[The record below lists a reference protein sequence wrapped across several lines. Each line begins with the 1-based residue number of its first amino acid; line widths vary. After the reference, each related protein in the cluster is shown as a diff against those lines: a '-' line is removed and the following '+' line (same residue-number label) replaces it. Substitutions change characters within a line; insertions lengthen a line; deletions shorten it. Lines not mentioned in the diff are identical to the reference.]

1 MAYLLDLIFIA
12 LAIALIVL
20 AAKKGFI
27 EALLDGFSAIIAGV
41 FAYWFAE
48 PVSQLAYNSFVSSSI
63 RSRLANTLS
72 GSSYEF
78 STFDESIPALIEKI
92 PESAINF
99 GAKFGFDVNAVAN
112 SIIKSAP
119 ADKEALID
127 SVMVNVAD
135 RVMPQLTEAVTVVV
149 LFIVFTLVL
158 KFVIRLLNGVI
169 NRIPVI
175 KETDKIF
182 GGILGAVKA
191 VVIIFVVSTVLY
203 FIAASSSDEQ
213 LVSIVNSSKIFEFVN
228 NNNPL
233 INIFN

>member
-1 MAYLLDLIFIA
+1 MAYLLDLIFIG
-12 LAIALIVL
+12 LAVALIVL

-27 EALLDGFSAIIAGV
+27 EALLDGFSAIIAGL

-48 PVSQLAYNSFVSSSI
+48 PASQFAYNSFVSNSI
-63 RSRLANTLS
+63 RNRLSNTLS

-78 STFDESIPALIEKI
+78 STLDESVPLLIEKI

-99 GAKFGFDVNAVAN
+99 ASKFGFNINAVAD

-119 ADKEALID
+119 ADKDALIETI
-127 SVMVNVAD
+127 MTNVTD
-135 RVMPQLTEAVTVVV
+135 KVMPQLTEAVTVVL

-182 GGILGAVKA
+182 GAILGAVKA
-191 VVIIFVVSTVLY
+191 VVIILVVCTVLY
-203 FIAASSSDEQ
+203 FVASSSNDEQ

-228 NNNPL
+228 NHNPL